1 MLSCRYTLDDEQGKY
16 YCIECAAPGASNTE
30 GAHPPPR
37 RATETPAPLPSG
49 PPVPPPAQTSAPSS
63 AGPPTPP
70 PAEQPVEEPPL
81 LLPTEPPVEEAPLL
95 TPAKPPVEEPPSLL
109 QAEPSVEE
117 PPWLPP
123 AEPPVEEPPLL
134 ALAEPSVEEPPSLL
148 QAEPPVAEPHVE
160 GGLTLEEECLRKLQV
175 KPPPPRTRIHPFLAL
190 SPAPSSYLFC
200 TVRRVVSHH
209 EWHACEAYPCGDRG
223 CQDLHQVHRHRLH
236 RCNGACPERE

>member
-1 MLSCRYTLDDEQGKY
+1 MLSCRYTLEDDEDGKY
-16 YCIECAAPGASNTE
+16 YCIECAAPEATNNE

-95 TPAKPPVEEPPSLL
+95 TPA
-109 QAEPSVEE
+109 
-117 PPWLPP
+117 
-123 AEPPVEEPPLL
+123 EPPVEEPPLL
-134 ALAEPSVEEPPSLL
+134 TPAEPPVEEPTSLL
-148 QAEPPVAEPHVE
+148 QAEPPMPEPPVQ

-175 KPPPPRTRIHPFLAL
+175 KLHTQKPMKAPTPPHTHTPIPRP
-190 SPAPSSYLFC
+190 
-200 TVRRVVSHH
+200 
-209 EWHACEAYPCGDRG
+209 
-223 CQDLHQVHRHRLH
+223 
-236 RCNGACPERE
+236 